1 MGAKHGLSP
10 NTDFIILP
18 KGLPKKSEIPLF
30 TVNDDTAINGNREG
44 ISTFMHISIPENA
57 PSAHSFEKIKSI
69 MHTITIASESSATV
83 NLRKFALI
91 NIAITINIYVTL
103 CIKIIIKL

>member
-57 PSAHSFEKIKSI
+57 PSAHSFEKNKSI
-69 MHTITIASESSATV
+69 MHTITIASESSAAV
-83 NLRKFALI
+83 NL
-91 NIAITINIYVTL
+91 
-103 CIKIIIKL
+103 

>member
-1 MGAKHGLSP
+1 
-10 NTDFIILP
+10 
-18 KGLPKKSEIPLF
+18 
-30 TVNDDTAINGNREG
+30 
-44 ISTFMHISIPENA
+44 MHISIPENA